1 MPRLPNGIPYGVAV
15 GNHDEGYGQYQ
26 QLGDENAT
34 ILYNQFFGTNH
45 FSRYNYQSGGYYGG
59 NYGTNGDNF
68 YELFSASGMDFIVL
82 YFEFDPNM
90 TNPTDPRFAWATN
103 LLQNY
108 ANRRAI
114 VVSHWII
121 NNDNSFSDQGNAI
134 YNALKTN
141 ANLFLMLCGHVSG
154 EARTNKVFNGNTV
167 WTLLSDYQNLGP
179 DDCTICDGS
188 CGSANCWCGNGW
200 LRIYTFSPA
209 SNKIHAKTYS
219 PYLDSLHL
227 YPYMTDTNNQFDID
241 YDMSGMW
248 VPIETNSDVA
258 SGSTTSAAW
267 PGLAPGTQY
276 QWHVT
281 VSDGQ
286 AITTGPVWTF
296 TVQTNVPPV
305 FQTVKL
311 TGGMIS
317 FEWSAIPGQ
326 TYQLQYKT
334 NLAQINWISLGGAN
348 TATDVTMSATDS
360 IGPDPQRF
368 YRIMLLQ

>member
-1 MPRLPNGIPYGVAV
+1 
-15 GNHDEGYGQYQ
+15 
-26 QLGDENAT
+26 
-34 ILYNQFFGTNH
+34 
-45 FSRYNYQSGGYYGG
+45 
-59 NYGTNGDNF
+59 
-68 YELFSASGMDFIVL
+68 
-82 YFEFDPNM
+82 
-90 TNPTDPRFAWATN
+90 
-103 LLQNY
+103 
-108 ANRRAI
+108 
-114 VVSHWII
+114 
-121 NNDNSFSDQGNAI
+121 
-134 YNALKTN
+134 
-141 ANLFLMLCGHVSG
+141 
-154 EARTNKVFNGNTV
+154 
-167 WTLLSDYQNLGP
+167 
-179 DDCTICDGS
+179 
-188 CGSANCWCGNGW
+188 
-200 LRIYTFSPA
+200 
-209 SNKIHAKTYS
+209 
-219 PYLDSLHL
+219 
-227 YPYMTDTNNQFDID
+227 
-241 YDMSGMW
+241 MSGMW

-368 YRIMLLQ
+368 YRVVMP